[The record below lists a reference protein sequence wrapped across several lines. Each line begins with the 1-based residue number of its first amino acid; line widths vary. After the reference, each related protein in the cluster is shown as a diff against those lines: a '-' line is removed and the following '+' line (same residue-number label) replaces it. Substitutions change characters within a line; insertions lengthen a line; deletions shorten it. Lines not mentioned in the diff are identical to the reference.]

1 MCTII
6 TVFFMGGSVVIGSP
20 IQTNLWPKS
29 CRPAATHREHT
40 NNWPLDKY
48 TFRFSPFHPCRWG
61 SGWRP
66 RTARW
71 RGASPSCPPTAVAV
85 SSAPTQSR
93 PRSDLAERQ
102 KFYCKDQKNPATPHS
117 DTKITTRRNCTYGH
131 LKCSWN
137 TYNKYTPVYPICTC
151 RC

>member
-6 TVFFMGGSVVIGSP
+6 TVFFMGGSVAIGSP

-71 RGASPSCPPTAVAV
+71 RGASPSCPPTAEAV

-93 PRSDLAERQ
+93 PRSDLADRQ
-102 KFYCKDQKNPATPHS
+102 KFYCKDQKKP
-117 DTKITTRRNCTYGH
+117 RNSTLRYQNHNKEKLH
-131 LKCSWN
+131 LWPSKLSWN